1 MKETSPSRA
10 LSGCRLLL
18 NALSLSGFPLLCYLI
33 VPNQNNCN
41 NCLCEEIKLKA
52 LKSSMETALHGHSH
66 QSSAGLQQELCC
78 QILEVQVL
86 TGPGVFSFGV
96 VAPRGAVVAGMNVFL
111 GGLA

>member
-66 QSSAGLQQELCC
+66 KSSAGLQRELCC

-86 TGPGVFSFGV
+86 MGPGVFCFGV
-96 VAPRGAVVAGMNVFL
+96 VAPRRAVRVGMNVFL

>member
-66 QSSAGLQQELCC
+66 KSSAGLQRELCC
-78 QILEVQVL
+78 QILDVQVL
-86 TGPGVFSFGV
+86 MGPGVFCFGV
-96 VAPRGAVVAGMNVFL
+96 VAPRRAVLVGMNVIL